1 MMIIRS
7 NVVTIIMSITITPM
21 GNKHGGWGGGV
32 EADGKLMNGEI

>member
-21 GNKHGGWGGGV
+21 GSTGGGVGGWG
-32 EADGKLMNGEI
+32 ADGKLMNGEI